1 MGFIE
6 LKNLILDTTNSLPL
20 RKDILKI
27 YLLTCDFDN
36 GCVPLF
42 NGGKTFAIA
51 NIDLFRNVFIQT
63 CGGTLE
69 EWDTILVKYK
79 IRCIHTYRE
88 VKANRHGHHNMKP
101 SFWALGYMTLAAFAK
116 DHKWNIVKFITIA
129 VLIHNIGLIYISAS
143 FIYLHF

>member
-1 MGFIE
+1 M
-6 LKNLILDTTNSLPL
+6 DTTNSLPL

-69 EWDTILVKYK
+69 EWDTILVEYK

-88 VKANRHGHHNMKP
+88 VKSNRHGHHNMKP
-101 SFWALGYMTLAAFAK
+101 SFWAFGYMTLAAFAK